1 VPPGQDK
8 DMTVESETL
17 VDLEVLA
24 QYVGSNP
31 ILLREVSQKFLLSA
45 RQTIEQMRH
54 AAESELHD
62 QVASLA
68 HRLKPSVRAMG
79 ATRMTEHL
87 QQLELAA
94 EEKCS
99 EAIDKQLAHLTP
111 ILARLEHE
119 IAALV

>member
-1 VPPGQDK
+1 MAAD
-8 DMTVESETL
+8 SETL

-31 ILLREVSQKFLLSA
+31 MLLRQVSQKFLLSA
-45 RQTIEQMRH
+45 RQTIEQMH
-54 AAESELHD
+54 QAADAQLHD

-79 ATRMTEHL
+79 ATRMSEHL
-87 QQLELAA
+87 LQLEQAA
-94 EEKCS
+94 REECS
-99 EAIDKQLAHLTP
+99 EVVREQLSYLTP
-111 ILARLEHE
+111 ILGQLEQE